1 MRAEDILNALD
12 HVDPALVGAA
22 DRKPRLWPK
31 RLRRF
36 AAAAACTIIFS
47 YVSIFSLVR
56 LS

>member
-12 HVDPALVGAA
+12 HVDPALVGSA

-36 AAAAACTIIFS
+36 AAAAACAAFWLT
-47 YVSIFSLVR
+47 
-56 LS
+56 